1 MPEDDVAYEIIPV
14 TPIKKLQERIE
25 KIEST
30 RTTPD
35 LQNLINQIIE
45 LIRNN
50 QKIVNDVIQ
59 ANADLKNELSKLP
72 PKIDELLSTINNFL
86 SLVEAAGKEEIT
98 AKPSEPKPD
107 VFKPM
112 VEELKKI
119 SDQNKK
125 LIESNQSVLEELNKM
140 SKKIRSKGAADMPVS
155 TLLSKYPL
163 RKDLKKVEQ
172 K

>member
-1 MPEDDVAYEIIPV
+1 MPEEDVAYEIIPV
-14 TPIKKLQERIE
+14 TPIKKLEERI
-25 KIEST
+25 KKLEST
-30 RTTPD
+30 ETPMPQ

-59 ANADLKNELSKLP
+59 ANADLKNELSKIP
-72 PKIDELLSTINNFL
+72 SKIDELLTSINNFL
-86 SLVEAAGKEEIT
+86 SLVEAAGREEVT
-98 AKPSEPKPD
+98 GPQPSSD

-119 SDQNKK
+119 SEQNQK

-140 SKKIRSKGAADMPVS
+140 SKRVKGRGTPVS
-155 TLLSKYPL
+155 TLLSAYPL
-163 RKDLKKVEQ
+163 RREFKKGEER
-172 K
+172 

>member
-1 MPEDDVAYEIIPV
+1 MPEEDVAYEIIPV
-14 TPIKKLQERIE
+14 TPIKKLEERIE
-25 KIEST
+25 KIETT

-72 PKIDELLSTINNFL
+72 SKIDELLTTINNFL
-86 SLVEAAGKEEIT
+86 SLVEAAGREEVA
-98 AKPSEPKPD
+98 AKPPEPKPD
-107 VFKPM
+107 VFKLM

-119 SDQNKK
+119 SEQNKK
-125 LIESNQSVLEELNKM
+125 LIESNQSVLEELDKM
-140 SKKIRSKGAADMPVS
+140 SKRVKSKGAAGMPVS
-155 TLLSKYPL
+155 TLLSTYPL
-163 RKDLKKVEQ
+163 RKDIKKPEQ
-172 K
+172 T